1 MINLQNLIANK
12 IFMKFFKFFKF
23 FILCLLSAFILGL
36 QSFYINFKYYPDLI
50 GWQYIIDNFYLF
62 SISLFFLA
70 IVLFLNVLF
79 RYLFIF
85 LYLFLSSLVMYYVAN
100 TANMTFK
107 LNPLVVRFV
116 LDTNIVESA
125 EVLGS
130 MLSRFDLGNPLF
142 YVFILVVQVF
152 FVVFIIKLMD
162 LQLSQ
167 SEIGN

>member
-1 MINLQNLIANK
+1 
-12 IFMKFFKFFKF
+12 
-23 FILCLLSAFILGL
+23 
-36 QSFYINFKYYPDLI
+36 
-50 GWQYIIDNFYLF
+50 
-62 SISLFFLA
+62 
-70 IVLFLNVLF
+70 
-79 RYLFIF
+79 
-85 LYLFLSSLVMYYVAN
+85 MYYVAN